1 LSRLLLVT
9 PAYNEAVHLES
20 TIRAVAAQSRPPDL
34 WLIVDDG
41 STDETPQLLARCAEE
56 VPFLQIRQAPA
67 RDRLAGDDG
76 LALAAEA
83 VAFNAALASVD
94 LDGFTHVGKLDADVE
109 LPPEY
114 LERLLERFAEE
125 PDLGIAGGALLEPGD
140 GGWHPTKVPAHHVRG
155 ALKLY
160 SRECFEAIGGIQER
174 LGWDTIDETYAR
186 MRGYETR
193 SLPELAARHHRP
205 VATRGG
211 TLRGRAR
218 HGQCAY
224 ILRYGFWWVALRS
237 LKVACLRPRGLS
249 GLAFLYGYLRA
260 ALHREGRVED
270 EQYRRF
276 VARELRGR
284 ARAAGSLKGR
294 FRVRSEAAE
303 VPTFFMR
310 S

>member
-1 LSRLLLVT
+1 VPRLLLIT
-9 PAYNEAVHLES
+9 PARDEAAHLER
-20 TIRAVAAQSRPPDL
+20 TVRAVAAQTRPPDL

-41 STDETPQLLARCAEE
+41 SGDATPQLLERLARE
-56 VPFLQIRQAPA
+56 VPFLRALQAPP
-67 RDRLAGDDG
+67 RRQVAGEDG

-83 VAFNAALASVD
+83 VAFNAALASID
-94 LDGFTHVGKLDADVE
+94 RGEFTHVGKLDADVE
-109 LPPEY
+109 LPPDY
-114 LERLLERFAEE
+114 MERLLERFEAE
-125 PDLGIAGGALLEPGD
+125 PGLGIAGGVLLEREHGD
-140 GGWHPTKVPAHHVRG
+140 WRPTKVPANHVRG

-160 SRECFEAIGGIQER
+160 SRECLEAIGGVQER

-186 MRGYETR
+186 MRGFETR
-193 SLPELAARHHRP
+193 SLPALRARHHRP

-224 ILRYGFWWVALRS
+224 ILRYSPWWVALRS
-237 LKVACLRPRGLS
+237 LKVACLRPRVLS
-249 GLAFLYGYLRA
+249 GLAFLYGYARA
-260 ALHREGRVED
+260 AVRREGKVED
-270 EQYRRF
+270 EQYRQF

-284 ARAAGSLKGR
+284 ALAAGSPRAR
-294 FRVRSEAAE
+294 FLNRSEPAK

>member
-1 LSRLLLVT
+1 VQRLLLIT
-9 PAYNEAVHLES
+9 PARDEAAHLER
-20 TIRAVAAQSRPPDL
+20 TVRAVQAQTRPPDL

-41 STDETPQLLARCAEE
+41 SSDETPALLERLAAET
-56 VPFLQIRQAPA
+56 PFLEVRRAPERPA
-67 RDRLAGDDG
+67 RPGGDG
-76 LALAAEA
+76 LAVAAEA
-83 VAFNAALASVD
+83 VAFNEALAGVELSEY
-94 LDGFTHVGKLDADVE
+94 THVGKLDADVE
-109 LPPEY
+109 LPPSY
-114 LERLLERFAEE
+114 LDDLLARFAAE
-125 PDLGIAGGALLEPGD
+125 PSLGIAGGTLLERENGS
-140 GGWHPTKVPAHHVRG
+140 WEAAKVPANHVRG

-186 MRGYETR
+186 MKGFETR
-193 SLPELAARHHRP
+193 SLPQPEARHHRP

-237 LKVACLRPRGLS
+237 LKVGRLRPRGLS

-260 ALHREGRVED
+260 ALRREGRVED
-270 EQYRRF
+270 ESYRRF
-276 VARELRGR
+276 VAQELRDR
-284 ARAAGSLKGR
+284 VRAASVSLPVK
-294 FRVRSEAAE
+294 